1 MSRAQ
6 LGEQRRFLGCSSS
19 CFWCPVP
26 RMAARCVR
34 GSRRQGSPASTTS
47 ARAAAREQAR
57 APAGEEHWPREITS
71 LPQGAAAPTRGG
83 PLEAVLALQLLE
95 GDATGGLV
103 PSPRAVDQVNEVRAM
118 AQGEGLEVQTAT
130 DRHHG
135 RHGLPTTCEYPGL
148 LGSLPAVLRERG
160 FRDLHC
166 LHGLMS
172 FPPIVIRSRTLIPT
186 ATMITTGSGFSSTA

>member
-57 APAGEEHWPREITS
+57 APAGEEHWTREITS

-83 PLEAVLALQLLE
+83 PLEAVLVLQLLE
-95 GDATGGLV
+95 GGATGRLC
-103 PSPRAVDQVNEVRAM
+103 PHPRAVDQVNAAKGNDQR
-118 AQGEGLEVQTAT
+118 
-130 DRHHG
+130 D
-135 RHGLPTTCEYPGL
+135 
-148 LGSLPAVLRERG
+148 SLQM
-160 FRDLHC
+160 H
-166 LHGLMS
+166 
-172 FPPIVIRSRTLIPT
+172 
-186 ATMITTGSGFSSTA
+186 